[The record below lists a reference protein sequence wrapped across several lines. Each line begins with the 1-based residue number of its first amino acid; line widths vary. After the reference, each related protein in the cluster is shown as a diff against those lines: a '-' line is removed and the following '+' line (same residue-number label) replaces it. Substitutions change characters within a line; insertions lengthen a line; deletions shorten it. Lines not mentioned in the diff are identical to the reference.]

1 MQLVQCPPVD
11 AKADEHGLTIST
23 TGTIRLRIHAKGL
36 DAARVVA
43 KNWEL
48 PGLGVAVTTDAT
60 GFSIVPS
67 GDNVDLVYPG
77 MTTMRLEINPA
88 L

>member
-1 MQLVQCPPVD
+1 MLAVTWLNSQIIFDGVVQ
-11 AKADEHGLTIST
+11 
-23 TGTIRLRIHAKGL
+23 
-36 DAARVVA
+36 
-43 KNWEL
+43 
-48 PGLGVAVTTDAT
+48 GLGVAVITDAT